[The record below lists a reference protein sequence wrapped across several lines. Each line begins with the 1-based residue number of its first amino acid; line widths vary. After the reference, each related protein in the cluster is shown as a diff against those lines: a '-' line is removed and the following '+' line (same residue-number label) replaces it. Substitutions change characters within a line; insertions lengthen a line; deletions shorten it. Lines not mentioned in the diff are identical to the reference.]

1 MALEHAGLG
10 PWLRCPS
17 RRPRAGTRLVCLPH
31 AGGAASSLR
40 PWQSLLPPEVEVL
53 TVQYPGR
60 EDRFH
65 DPLVE
70 TMDALA
76 REVVAAVAPVLDRP
90 YALFGHSMG
99 SAVAYEVAL
108 ELQRTGHPAP
118 VRLLASGRP
127 APQRAPG
134 GDVHLRSDDALVD
147 DMVRLGGTP
156 REVMADPE
164 LRATVLRYVRN
175 DYRLI
180 ERYRPIAPRV
190 LPCPVSVFVGEDD
203 PECGPAEAMTWAEVA
218 PEAPRVRVFPGGHF
232 FLAPQR
238 ERVAEAVCREL
249 DLPAL
254 RPARSWPS
262 TP

>member
-1 MALEHAGLG
+1 MAQEIVDPG
-10 PWLRCPS
+10 PWLR
-17 RRPRAGTRLVCLPH
+17 RPFARPGARLHLVCLPH

-40 PWQSLLPPEVEVL
+40 PWQSLLPEAIDVL

-60 EDRFH
+60 EDRFP
-65 DPLVE
+65 DALVD
-70 TMDALA
+70 TMDHLV
-76 REVVAAVAPVLDRP
+76 REVVAALVPVLDRP

-108 ELQRTGHPAP
+108 ELHRIGHPSP

-127 APQRAPG
+127 APHRVPE
-134 GDVHLRSDDALVD
+134 GDVHLRSDEGLVD

-156 REVMADPE
+156 REVLADPD
-164 LRATVLRYVRN
+164 LRAAVLRYVRN
-175 DYRLI
+175 DYLLI
-180 ERYRPIAPRV
+180 ERYRPTRPRT

-203 PECGPAEAMTWAEVA
+203 PECGPDEARTWAATTRTPPSVT
-218 PEAPRVRVFPGGHF
+218 VFPGGHF

-238 ERVAEAVCREL
+238 ERVAATVCR
-249 DLPAL
+249 DLGFPAP
-254 RPARSWPS
+254 RPNRTWPS